1 MQTERELYVD
11 QHCGDGDGIPPRFEA
26 GNRVL
31 EGVPCV
37 AKCLDSSSWFCEDFL
52 ADDVENEGELRV
64 VKGLV
69 ITSDTAVLC

>member
-1 MQTERELYVD
+1 M
-11 QHCGDGDGIPPRFEA
+11 
-26 GNRVL
+26 L

-37 AKCLDSSSWFCEDFL
+37 GKCLDSSSWFCEDVL

-64 VKGLV
+64 EKGLV